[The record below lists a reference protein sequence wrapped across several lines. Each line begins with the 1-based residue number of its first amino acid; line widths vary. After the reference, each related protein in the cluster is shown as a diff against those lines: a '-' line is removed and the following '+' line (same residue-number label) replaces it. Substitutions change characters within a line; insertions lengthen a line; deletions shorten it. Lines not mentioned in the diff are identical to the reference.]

1 MESEFITHVRMTAHQ
16 RSELL
21 CRLDE
26 SPGMG
31 RAIDRRRQER
41 IEYRVPD
48 IAVVVQHPGGGAG
61 KFLVHARNIS
71 AGGMAFI
78 HGGYIHPGSD
88 CRVALTRRDG
98 RPLTVAGVIAHCRHL
113 EGPHHEVGIRFR
125 KEIDPTDVM
134 PPVVEDDDEG
144 EADSGLPALQGHVLI
159 VEKSTFERRLLTRCL
174 AGTGLEL
181 TEVETTGAALD
192 EMRRHSFQLVLCDVS
207 PDGDAPARMI
217 KQMRDM
223 DFKGP
228 IILVT
233 AENDITRLT
242 SAREAGANEIIGK
255 PYTANSIVSLVAKWL
270 ETQAAGGTV
279 YSTLEE
285 RPGMSELIAD
295 FVDEAERLAHQMEKA
310 ISDGAFSRVRDLTQ
324 RLAASGAE
332 FGFEAVTKAAR
343 DALAALVTSRSVAAS
358 SGPLRQ
364 LIDLCHR
371 LGCSRAARPI
381 RASNAS

>member
-16 RSELL
+16 RSKLL

-31 RAIDRRRQER
+31 RAVDRRRQER
-41 IEYRVPD
+41 IEYRMPD

-78 HGGYIHPGSD
+78 HGGYVHPGSD

-134 PPVVEDDDEG
+134 PPVVEDDDEDETDG
-144 EADSGLPALQGHVLI
+144 GLPA
-159 VEKSTFERRLLTRCL
+159 
-174 AGTGLEL
+174 
-181 TEVETTGAALD
+181 
-192 EMRRHSFQLVLCDVS
+192 
-207 PDGDAPARMI
+207 
-217 KQMRDM
+217 
-223 DFKGP
+223 
-228 IILVT
+228 
-233 AENDITRLT
+233 
-242 SAREAGANEIIGK
+242 
-255 PYTANSIVSLVAKWL
+255 
-270 ETQAAGGTV
+270 AAGGTV

-285 RPGMSELIAD
+285 RPGMSERIAD

-324 RLAASGAE
+324 RLAGSGAGS
-332 FGFEAVTKAAR
+332 GFEAVTKAAR
-343 DALAALVTSRSVAAS
+343 DALTALDTSRSVAAS
-358 SGPLRQ
+358 SGPLRR